1 MYSTLRHIDESAIET
16 IKENVIVIHKNDK
29 EMIRNVDM
37 REIVEKNK
45 VDYYVEIKDYDKIIE
60 SSALKEEL
68 SLIKGLRA
76 VFEETNT
83 SMLRENVV
91 IESDDLVETSN
102 REMLNR
108 NLVLNLKRR
117 GLSFTQKDNIY
128 FENKIDLSYNE
139 IKGYYINLT
148 LSFNYNQS
156 FKAIANRLKQ
166 AIASKKQSFTTFNA
180 MLMLSDNKRNYL
192 INIPDLSY
200 NNERFSKDIYKLF
213 IPKTTL
219 VIAEVIQ
226 IAIKESN
233 TWHECPYYVETPK
246 NENVIN
252 LQNFY

>member
-1 MYSTLRHIDESAIET
+1 MYNRLRFIDENKVET
-16 IKENVIVIHKNDK
+16 VKENVVVIHKDDK
-29 EMIRNVDM
+29 EMIKNIDM
-37 REIVEKNK
+37 RDIVKENN
-45 VDYYVEIKDYDKIIE
+45 VDYYVEIRDYDNIIE
-60 SSALKEEL
+60 SSVLKEEL

-76 VFEETNT
+76 IFEETNT

-91 IESDDLVETSN
+91 VESDDLVETSN

-128 FENKIDLSYNE
+128 FENKEDLSYNE

-148 LSFNYNQS
+148 LSYNYNQS
-156 FKAIANRLKQ
+156 FKAISNKLKQ
-166 AIASKKQSFTTFNA
+166 VIASKKQSFTTFNA
-180 MLMLSDNKRNYL
+180 ILMFSDKKRNYL

-213 IPKTTL
+213 IPKTSL
-219 VIAEVIQ
+219 VMAEVIQ

-233 TWHECPYYVETPK
+233 TWDECPYYVETPR

-252 LQNFY
+252 LTRF

>member
-1 MYSTLRHIDESAIET
+1 MYNDLRFINENEVET
-16 IKENVIVIHKNDK
+16 IKENVIVIHRDNK

-37 REIVEKNK
+37 RDIVKEND
-45 VDYYVEIKDYDKIIE
+45 VDYYIEIKDYDKIIE
-60 SSALKEEL
+60 SSVLEDEL
-68 SLIKGLRA
+68 SKIKGVRA

-128 FENKIDLSYNE
+128 FENKEDLSYNE
-139 IKGYYINLT
+139 VKGYYINLS
-148 LSFNYNQS
+148 LAHYYNQS
-156 FKAIANRLKQ
+156 FKAISNKLKQ
-166 AIASKKQSFTTFNA
+166 VIASKKQSFTTFNA
-180 MLMLSDNKRNYL
+180 ILMFRDKKRNYL

-213 IPKTTL
+213 IPKTSL
-219 VIAEVIQ
+219 VMAEIVQ

-233 TWHECPYYVETPK
+233 TWSECPYYVETPK
-246 NENVIN
+246 SENVIN
-252 LQNFY
+252 LTRF

>member
-1 MYSTLRHIDESAIET
+1 MYNRLRFIDENKVET
-16 IKENVIVIHKNDK
+16 VKENVIVIHSDDK
-29 EMIRNVDM
+29 EMIKNIDM
-37 REIVEKNK
+37 RDIIKEND
-45 VDYYVEIKDYDKIIE
+45 VDYYVEIRDYDNIIE
-60 SSALKEEL
+60 SSVLKEEL

-91 IESDDLVETSN
+91 VESDDLVETSN

-128 FENKIDLSYNE
+128 FENKEDLSYNE

-148 LSFNYNQS
+148 LSYNYNQS
-156 FKAIANRLKQ
+156 FKAISNKLKQ
-166 AIASKKQSFTTFNA
+166 VIASKKQSFTTFNA
-180 MLMLSDNKRNYL
+180 ILMFSDKKRKYL
-192 INIPDLSY
+192 VNIPDLSY

-213 IPKTTL
+213 IPKTSL
-219 VIAEVIQ
+219 AIAEIIQ
-226 IAIKESN
+226 IVIKESN
-233 TWHECPYYVETPK
+233 TWDECPYYVETPR

-252 LQNFY
+252 LTRF

>member
-1 MYSTLRHIDESAIET
+1 MYNRLRFIDENKVET
-16 IKENVIVIHKNDK
+16 VKENVIVIHKDDK
-29 EMIRNVDM
+29 EMIKNIDM
-37 REIVEKNK
+37 RDIVKENN
-45 VDYYVEIKDYDKIIE
+45 VDYYVEIRDYDNIIE
-60 SSALKEEL
+60 SSVLKEEL

-76 VFEETNT
+76 IFEETNT

-91 IESDDLVETSN
+91 VESDDLVETSN

-128 FENKIDLSYNE
+128 FENKEDLSYNE

-148 LSFNYNQS
+148 LSYNYNQS
-156 FKAIANRLKQ
+156 FKAISNKLKQ
-166 AIASKKQSFTTFNA
+166 VIASKKQSFTTFNA
-180 MLMLSDNKRNYL
+180 ILMFSDKKRNYL

-213 IPKTTL
+213 IPKTSL
-219 VIAEVIQ
+219 VMAEVIQ

-233 TWHECPYYVETPK
+233 TWDECPYYVETPR

-252 LQNFY
+252 LTRF

>member
-1 MYSTLRHIDESAIET
+1 MYNELRFIDENKVET
-16 IKENVIVIHKNDK
+16 IKENVIVIHKDNK
-29 EMIRNVDM
+29 EMIKNIDM
-37 REIVEKNK
+37 RDIVKEND

-60 SSALKEEL
+60 SSVLKEEL

-91 IESDDLVETSN
+91 VESDDLVETSN

-128 FENKIDLSYNE
+128 FENKEDLSYNE

-148 LSFNYNQS
+148 LSYTYNQS
-156 FKAIANRLKQ
+156 FKAISNKLKQ
-166 AIASKKQSFTTFNA
+166 VIASKKQSFTTFNA
-180 MLMLSDNKRNYL
+180 ILMFRDNKRNYL

-213 IPKTTL
+213 IPKTSL
-219 VIAEVIQ
+219 VIAEVVQ
-226 IAIKESN
+226 IAIEKAQNWNDS
-233 TWHECPYYVETPK
+233 PYYVDIAESK
-246 NENVIN
+246 NVIN
-252 LQNFY
+252 LTMY

>member
-1 MYSTLRHIDESAIET
+1 MYNRLRFIDENKVET
-16 IKENVIVIHKNDK
+16 VKESVIVIHKDDK
-29 EMIRNVDM
+29 EMIKNIDM
-37 REIVEKNK
+37 RDIVKENN
-45 VDYYVEIKDYDKIIE
+45 VDYYVEIRDYDNIIE
-60 SSALKEEL
+60 SSVLKEEL

-76 VFEETNT
+76 IFEETNT

-117 GLSFTQKDNIY
+117 GLLFTQKDNIY
-128 FENKIDLSYNE
+128 FENKEDLSYNE

-148 LSFNYNQS
+148 LSYNYNQS
-156 FKAIANRLKQ
+156 FKAISNKLKQ
-166 AIASKKQSFTTFNA
+166 VIASKKQSFTTFNA
-180 MLMLSDNKRNYL
+180 ILMFSDKKRKYL

-213 IPKTTL
+213 IPKTSL
-219 VIAEVIQ
+219 AMAEIIQ

-233 TWHECPYYVETPK
+233 TWDECPYYVETPR

-252 LQNFY
+252 LTRF

>member
-1 MYSTLRHIDESAIET
+1 MYNKLRFIDENKVET
-16 IKENVIVIHKNDK
+16 VKENVIVIHKDNK
-29 EMIRNVDM
+29 EMIKNIDM
-37 REIVEKNK
+37 RDIVKNND

-60 SSALKEEL
+60 SSVLKKEL

-76 VFEETNT
+76 IFEETNT

-91 IESDDLVETSN
+91 VESDDLVETSN

-128 FENKIDLSYNE
+128 FENKEDLSYNE

-148 LSFNYNQS
+148 LSYNYNQS
-156 FKAIANRLKQ
+156 FKAISNKLKQ
-166 AIASKKQSFTTFNA
+166 VIASKKQSFTTFNA
-180 MLMLSDNKRNYL
+180 ILMFSDKKRKYL

-213 IPKTTL
+213 IPKTSL
-219 VIAEVIQ
+219 AMAEIIQ

-233 TWHECPYYVETPK
+233 TWDECPYYVETPR

-252 LQNFY
+252 LTRF